1 MAVATL
7 VITILAGFQAQD
19 IEYTRELM
27 KKKKVTIGDLSFV
40 FYSLLGAEKPA
51 KEASEAAEVLVG
63 FDPAT
68 W

>member
-27 KKKKVTIGDLSFV
+27 KKKKVR
-40 FYSLLGAEKPA
+40 K
-51 KEASEAAEVLVG
+51 KKN
-63 FDPAT
+63 
-68 W
+68 